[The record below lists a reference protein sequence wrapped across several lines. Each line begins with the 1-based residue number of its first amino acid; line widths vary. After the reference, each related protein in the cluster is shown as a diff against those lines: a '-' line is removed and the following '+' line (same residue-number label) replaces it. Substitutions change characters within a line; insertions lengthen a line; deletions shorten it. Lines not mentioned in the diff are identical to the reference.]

1 MAVCGVGRSL
11 DVVLGVVHVKDLRT
25 PSLGSEP
32 VDMRAAMRGP
42 LVVPGH
48 TRVLSVLALVKQTRS
63 HLALV
68 VDEYGVVQGLV
79 TCWRTPP
86 RYSRRRGVRSS
97 DWWRTASRRR
107 KS

>member
-68 VDEYGVVQGLV
+68 VQGLV